1 MARARPK
8 SKAWSS
14 FPANVSI
21 VFQTCVKVNV
31 RWKAKEG
38 DVEETEV
45 QPPEKPERRRIRETR
60 FVGLVT
66 EWRGYMGW
74 LQPLSKIEHEQASRH
89 WRLLY
94 LSQNDVMAVDG
105 VAPWIRAGR
114 IVDFYVYSDMDGLGA
129 EEVRTELGDFFVS
142 LHCTVLHQVRV
153 LSPLRVTLSHGE
165 AKTLLKTA
173 GSPHWSEYLTDSEY
187 YLNLKGIGVVRKYSW
202 QLPFV
207 TFELWGLIEDVAV
220 AALDFSSLGGPDQRR
235 LALLL
240 PEDQIAKVEPLPAN
254 PKVSTHA
261 VVRTPVSCRSLTL
274 EATAEECKKALV
286 AFLKA
291 MEGR

>member
-8 SKAWSS
+8 S
-14 FPANVSI
+14 
-21 VFQTCVKVNV
+21 KVNV

-89 WRLLY
+89 WGLLY

-129 EEVRTELGDFFVS
+129 EE
-142 LHCTVLHQVRV
+142 VRV

-261 VVRTPVSCRSLTL
+261 VVRTPVPCRSLTL

>member
-8 SKAWSS
+8 S
-14 FPANVSI
+14 
-21 VFQTCVKVNV
+21 KVNV

-89 WRLLY
+89 WGLLY

-129 EEVRTELGDFFVS
+129 EE
-142 LHCTVLHQVRV
+142 VRV